1 MKVKNKKIIAIIAVA
16 LVAILAIVLAMLFT
30 RCGNHSSATPDQAQA
45 TTATIAKGDTTST
58 QLSTDASGKV
68 IDPTT
73 AKADGETSVKAT
85 ETKASDTSSKSDST
99 SSNSDSSSA
108 SSKSGDNS
116 GGSSSS
122 SSKSGGSSGNAST
135 SGGSTSG
142 GGSGSDKTYHEAV
155 YKTVHH
161 DAEYEDVYVVDQE
174 AYSYEEPVYEK
185 RVYTVCH
192 VCGAEFDTSYDDSA
206 FSAHDKAHML
216 AGEGSGYHNDIRRVQ
231 VSTNTVNVPEEG
243 HYEKKLVKA
252 AWDEKV
258 LVKEA
263 GWY

>member
-1 MKVKNKKIIAIIAVA
+1 MKNTNKMTIKTAVA
-16 LVAILAIVLAMLFT
+16 MTVAAFIISTSMLLT
-30 RCGNHSSATPDQAQA
+30 GCSEAPNATPDQAQA

-73 AKADGETSVKAT
+73 AKADGDTSVKAT
-85 ETKASDTSSKSDST
+85 EAKASDTSSSI
-99 SSNSDSSSA
+99 SDSSSA
-108 SSKSGDNS
+108 SSKSSDSS
-116 GGSSSS
+116 GGASS

-161 DAEYEDVYVVDQE
+161 DAEYEDVYGVDQE

-192 VCGAEFDTSYDDSA
+192 VCGAEFDTSYDTSA
-206 FSAHDKAHML
+206 FFAHDKAHML
-216 AGEGSGYHNDIRRVQ
+216 AGEGSGYHNEIRKVQ
-231 VSTNTVNVPEEG
+231 VGTNTVNVPEEG

>member
-1 MKVKNKKIIAIIAVA
+1 MKNTQKMTIKTAVA
-16 LVAILAIVLAMLFT
+16 MTVAAFIISTSMLLT
-30 RCGNHSSATPDQAQA
+30 GCSEAPNATPDQAQA

-73 AKADGETSVKAT
+73 AKADGDTSVKAT
-85 ETKASDTSSKSDST
+85 EAKASDTSSKSDSA

-108 SSKSGDNS
+108 SSKSGDSS

-122 SSKSGGSSGNAST
+122 KSSGS
-135 SGGSTSG
+135 SGGSTSD
-142 GGSGSDKTYHEAV
+142 GGSGSGKTYHEAV

-192 VCGAEFDTSYDDSA
+192 VCGAEFDTSYDTSA
-206 FSAHDKAHML
+206 FWDHIFEHEF
-216 AGEGSGYHNDIRRVQ
+216 AGEGSGYHSDVRKVQ
-231 VSTNTVNVPEEG
+231 VGTNTVNVPEEG

>member
-1 MKVKNKKIIAIIAVA
+1 MMKVKNKKIIAIIAVV

-45 TTATIAKGDTTST
+45 TTATIAKSDTTST

-73 AKADGETSVKAT
+73 AKADGDTSVKAT
-85 ETKASDTSSKSDST
+85 EAKTSDTSSK
-99 SSNSDSSSA
+99 SDSSSA
-108 SSKSGDNS
+108 SSKSGESS
-116 GGSSSS
+116 GGSSS

-142 GGSGSDKTYHEAV
+142 GGSGSGKTYHEAV
-155 YKTVHH
+155 YKAVHH

-206 FSAHDKAHML
+206 FSAHNESHAL
-216 AGEGSGYHNDIRRVQ
+216 AGEGSGYHNDTRKVQ
-231 VSTNTVNVPEEG
+231 VGTNTVNVPEEG

>member
-1 MKVKNKKIIAIIAVA
+1 MKNTQKMTIKTAVA
-16 LVAILAIVLAMLFT
+16 MTVAVFIISTSMLLT
-30 RCGNHSSATPDQAQA
+30 GCSEAPNATPDQAQA

-73 AKADGETSVKAT
+73 AKADGDTSVKAT
-85 ETKASDTSSKSDST
+85 EAKASDTSSKSDSA

-108 SSKSGDNS
+108 SSKSGESS
-116 GGSSSS
+116 GGSSS
-122 SSKSGGSSGNAST
+122 SSKSGGSSGGST
-135 SGGSTSG
+135 SGGSTSD
-142 GGSGSDKTYHEAV
+142 GGSGKTYHEAV

-174 AYSYEEPVYEK
+174 AYSYEEPVYEE
-185 RVYTVCH
+185 RQITVCH
-192 VCGAEFDTSYDDSA
+192 VCGAEFDTSYDTSA
-206 FSAHDKAHML
+206 FWTHNKAHAL
-216 AGEGSGYHNDIRRVQ
+216 AGEGSGYHSDVRKVQ
-231 VSTNTVNVPEEG
+231 VGTNTVNVPEEG

>member
-1 MKVKNKKIIAIIAVA
+1 MMKVKNKKIIAIIAVA

-45 TTATIAKGDTTST
+45 TTATIAKSDTTST

-73 AKADGETSVKAT
+73 AKADGDTSVKAT

-108 SSKSGDNS
+108 SSKSGDSS

-122 SSKSGGSSGNAST
+122 NKSGGSSGNAST

-142 GGSGSDKTYHEAV
+142 GGSGKTYHEAV

-161 DAEYEDVYVVDQE
+161 DAEYENVYVIDQE

-192 VCGAEFDTSYDDSA
+192 VCGAEFDTSYSA
-206 FSAHDKAHML
+206 EAFYDHISNHAL
-216 AGEGSGYHNDIRRVQ
+216 AGEGGGYHNDTRTVQ
-231 VSTNTVNVPEEG
+231 VGTNTVNVPEEG

>member
-1 MKVKNKKIIAIIAVA
+1 MKVKNKKIIAIIAVV

-45 TTATIAKGDTTST
+45 TTATIAKSDTTST

-73 AKADGETSVKAT
+73 AKADGDTSVKAT
-85 ETKASDTSSKSDST
+85 EAKTSDTSSKSDST
-99 SSNSDSSSA
+99 SSKSDSSSA
-108 SSKSGDNS
+108 SSKSGES
-116 GGSSSS
+116 
-122 SSKSGGSSGNAST
+122 SGGSSGNAST

-142 GGSGSDKTYHEAV
+142 GGSGSGKTYHEAV

-161 DAEYEDVYVVDQE
+161 DAEYENVYVVDQE

-192 VCGAEFDTSYDDSA
+192 VCGAEFDTSYSSSA
-206 FSAHDKAHML
+206 FWAHDDQHLL
-216 AGEGSGYHNDIRRVQ
+216 AGEGSGYHNDIRKVQ
-231 VSTNTVNVPEEG
+231 VGTNTVNVPEEG

>member
-1 MKVKNKKIIAIIAVA
+1 MMKVKNKKIIAIIAVV

-45 TTATIAKGDTTST
+45 TTATIAKSDTTST

-73 AKADGETSVKAT
+73 AKADGDTSVKAT
-85 ETKASDTSSKSDST
+85 EAKTSDTSSKSDST
-99 SSNSDSSSA
+99 SSKSDSSSA
-108 SSKSGDNS
+108 SSKSGES
-116 GGSSSS
+116 
-122 SSKSGGSSGNAST
+122 SGGSSGNAST

-142 GGSGSDKTYHEAV
+142 GGSGSGKTYHEAV

-161 DAEYEDVYVVDQE
+161 DAEYENVYVVDQE

-192 VCGAEFDTSYDDSA
+192 VCGAEFDTSYSSSA
-206 FSAHDKAHML
+206 FWAHDDQHLL
-216 AGEGSGYHNDIRRVQ
+216 AGEGSGYHNDIRKVQ
-231 VSTNTVNVPEEG
+231 VGTNTVNVPEEG

>member
-1 MKVKNKKIIAIIAVA
+1 MMKVKNKKIIAIIAVV

-45 TTATIAKGDTTST
+45 TTATIAKSDTTST

-73 AKADGETSVKAT
+73 AKADGDTSVKAT
-85 ETKASDTSSKSDST
+85 EAKASDTSSKSDSA

-108 SSKSGDNS
+108 SSKSGESS
-116 GGSSSS
+116 GGSSS
-122 SSKSGGSSGNAST
+122 SSKSGGSSGGST
-135 SGGSTSG
+135 SGGSTSD
-142 GGSGSDKTYHEAV
+142 GGSGKTYHEAV

-192 VCGAEFDTSYDDSA
+192 VCGAEFDTTDGMGA
-206 FSAHDKAHML
+206 FWDHDYQHQY
-216 AGEGSGYHNDIRRVQ
+216 AGEGSGYHSYMKTIQ
-231 VSTNTVNVPEEG
+231 TGTNTVNVPEEG
-243 HYEKKLVKA
+243 HYEKKVVKE

-258 LVKEA
+258 LVREA

>member
-1 MKVKNKKIIAIIAVA
+1 M
-16 LVAILAIVLAMLFT
+16 
-30 RCGNHSSATPDQAQA
+30 
-45 TTATIAKGDTTST
+45 
-58 QLSTDASGKV
+58 
-68 IDPTT
+68 
-73 AKADGETSVKAT
+73 KAT
-85 ETKASDTSSKSDST
+85 EAKASDTSSKSDSA

-108 SSKSGDNS
+108 SSKSGDSS
-116 GGSSSS
+116 GGSSS
-122 SSKSGGSSGNAST
+122 SSKSGGSSGGST
-135 SGGSTSG
+135 SGGSTSD
-142 GGSGSDKTYHEAV
+142 GGSGKTYHEAV

-192 VCGAEFDTSYDDSA
+192 VCGAEFDTSYDTSA
-206 FSAHDKAHML
+206 FFAHDKAHML
-216 AGEGSGYHNDIRRVQ
+216 AGEGSGYHNDTRKVQ
-231 VSTNTVNVPEEG
+231 VGTNTVNVPEEG

>member
-1 MKVKNKKIIAIIAVA
+1 MKVKNKKIIAIIAVV

-73 AKADGETSVKAT
+73 AKADGDTSEKAT
-85 ETKASDTSSKSDST
+85 EVKASDTSSKSDST

-108 SSKSGDNS
+108 SSKSSDSS

-122 SSKSGGSSGNAST
+122 SKSGSSSGNAST

-192 VCGAEFDTSYDDSA
+192 VCGAEFDTSYSGSE
-206 FSAHDKAHML
+206 FWEHDYQHQY
-216 AGEGSGYHNDIRRVQ
+216 AGEGSGYHNDIRKVQ
-231 VSTNTVNVPEEG
+231 VGTNTVNVPEEG

>member
-1 MKVKNKKIIAIIAVA
+1 MMKVKNKKIIAIIAVV

-58 QLSTDASGKV
+58 QVSTDASGKV

-73 AKADGETSVKAT
+73 AKADGDTSVKAT
-85 ETKASDTSSKSDST
+85 EVKTSDTSSKSDSA

-108 SSKSGDNS
+108 SSKSGESS
-116 GGSSSS
+116 GGSSS
-122 SSKSGGSSGNAST
+122 SSKSGGSSGGST
-135 SGGSTSG
+135 SGGSTSD
-142 GGSGSDKTYHEAV
+142 GGSGSGKTYHEAV

-192 VCGAEFDTSYDDSA
+192 VCGAEFDTSYDTSA
-206 FSAHDKAHML
+206 FFAHDKAHML
-216 AGEGSGYHNDIRRVQ
+216 AGEGSGYRNDTRKVQ
-231 VSTNTVNVPEEG
+231 VGTNTVNVPEEG

>member
-1 MKVKNKKIIAIIAVA
+1 MKSTKNTVKIAVSTA
-16 LVAILAIVLAMLFT
+16 IATLVLSTSVLLT
-30 RCGNHSSATPDQAQA
+30 GCGESHASTPDQAQA

-73 AKADGETSVKAT
+73 AKADGDTSVKAT
-85 ETKASDTSSKSDST
+85 EVKASDTSSKSDSS
-99 SSNSDSSSA
+99 SSNPDSSSA
-108 SSKSGDNS
+108 SSKSGDSS
-116 GGSSSS
+116 GGSSS

-135 SGGSTSG
+135 SGG
-142 GGSGSDKTYHEAV
+142 GSGKTYHEAV

-174 AYSYEEPVYEK
+174 AYSYEEPVYEE
-185 RVYTVCH
+185 RQITVCH
-192 VCGAEFDTSYDDSA
+192 VCGAEFDTSYDTSA
-206 FSAHDKAHML
+206 FWTHNKAHAL
-216 AGEGSGYHNDIRRVQ
+216 AGEGSGYHSDVRKVQ
-231 VSTNTVNVPEEG
+231 VGTNTVNVPEEG

>member
-1 MKVKNKKIIAIIAVA
+1 MKNTQKMTIKTAVA
-16 LVAILAIVLAMLFT
+16 MTVAAFIISTSMLLT
-30 RCGNHSSATPDQAQA
+30 GCSEAPNATPDQAQA

-73 AKADGETSVKAT
+73 AKADGDTSVKAT
-85 ETKASDTSSKSDST
+85 EAKASDTSSKSDSA

-108 SSKSGDNS
+108 SSKSGDSS

-122 SSKSGGSSGNAST
+122 KSSGS
-135 SGGSTSG
+135 SGGSTSD
-142 GGSGSDKTYHEAV
+142 GGSGSGKTYHEAV

-174 AYSYEEPVYEK
+174 AYSYEEPVYQE
-185 RVYTVCH
+185 RQITVCH
-192 VCGAEFDTSYDDSA
+192 VCGAEFDTSYSTSE
-206 FSAHDKAHML
+206 FYAHDDQHLL
-216 AGEGSGYHNDIRRVQ
+216 AGEGSGWHSDVRKVQ
-231 VSTNTVNVPEEG
+231 VGTNTVNVPEEG

-258 LVKEA
+258 LVREA

>member
-1 MKVKNKKIIAIIAVA
+1 MMKVKNKKIIAIIAVV
-16 LVAILAIVLAMLFT
+16 LIAILAIVLAMLFT

-45 TTATIAKGDTTST
+45 TTATIAKSDTTST

-73 AKADGETSVKAT
+73 AKADGDTSVKAT
-85 ETKASDTSSKSDST
+85 EAKASDTSSKSDST
-99 SSNSDSSSA
+99 SSKSDSSSA
-108 SSKSGDNS
+108 SSKSGDS
-116 GGSSSS
+116 
-122 SSKSGGSSGNAST
+122 SGGSSGNAST

-142 GGSGSDKTYHEAV
+142 GGSGSGKTYHEAV

-161 DAEYEDVYVVDQE
+161 DAEYENVYVVDQE

-192 VCGAEFDTSYDDSA
+192 VCGAEFDTSYSSSA
-206 FSAHDKAHML
+206 FWAHDDQHLL
-216 AGEGSGYHNDIRRVQ
+216 AGEGSGYHNETRKVQ
-231 VSTNTVNVPEEG
+231 VGTNTVNVPEEG

>member
-1 MKVKNKKIIAIIAVA
+1 MMKVKNKKIIAIIAVV

-73 AKADGETSVKAT
+73 AKADGDTSVKAT
-85 ETKASDTSSKSDST
+85 EAKASDTSSKSDSA

-108 SSKSGDNS
+108 SSKSGDS
-116 GGSSSS
+116 SDGSSS
-122 SSKSGGSSGNAST
+122 SSKSGGSSGGST
-135 SGGSTSG
+135 SGGSTSD
-142 GGSGSDKTYHEAV
+142 GGSGKTYHEAV

-174 AYSYEEPVYEK
+174 AYSYEEPVYEE
-185 RVYTVCH
+185 RQITVCH
-192 VCGAEFDTSYDDSA
+192 VCGAEFDTSYDTSA
-206 FSAHDKAHML
+206 FWTHNKAHAL
-216 AGEGSGYHNDIRRVQ
+216 AGEGSGYHSDVRKVQ
-231 VSTNTVNVPEEG
+231 VGTNTVNVPEEG

>member
-1 MKVKNKKIIAIIAVA
+1 MKNTQKMTIKTAVA
-16 LVAILAIVLAMLFT
+16 MTVATFIISTSMLLT
-30 RCGNHSSATPDQAQA
+30 GCSEAPNATPDQAQA

-73 AKADGETSVKAT
+73 AKADGDTSVKAT
-85 ETKASDTSSKSDST
+85 EAKASDTSSKSDST
-99 SSNSDSSSA
+99 SSKSDSSSA
-108 SSKSGDNS
+108 STKSGDSS

-122 SSKSGGSSGNAST
+122 SSKSGGSSGNTST

-192 VCGAEFDTSYDDSA
+192 VCGAEFDTSYDTSA
-206 FSAHDKAHML
+206 FWAHDDQHLL
-216 AGEGSGYHNDIRRVQ
+216 AGEGSGYHNDIRKVQ
-231 VSTNTVNVPEEG
+231 VGTNTVNVPEEG